1 MQGHCELQNNA
12 YTQTRLLSH
21 LFFSSWQF
29 VWHFDADIDTPTH
42 PANICRHTGH
52 THTHTHT
59 AYLAYTLL
67 LMRVYAVVL
76 AQVMDGRTIA
86 ARLFLLLSLI
96 FSFSPS
102 HSLSLPLSLPV
113 RKLCVKSSNILFY
126 NQLLL
131 LLRK

>member
-1 MQGHCELQNNA
+1 MRIRRQDCCRIYFSAVGSLFGILTLTLTRQR
-12 YTQTRLLSH
+12 TQQTY
-21 LFFSSWQF
+21 
-29 VWHFDADIDTPTH
+29 ADIQ
-42 PANICRHTGH
+42 G
-52 THTHTHT
+52 THTPTHT
-59 AYLAYTLL
+59 AYLAYTVL